1 MQHRLSLS
9 ELKLPQHSPLQQT
22 SGSTSSGS
30 HATPQSPQFSTSTN
44 VFLHSPSQQS
54 WSGSHGGKQLTHS
67 WVMTCPF
74 VVPSSTGA
82 SSGQLHPC
90 GHVAVAVHD
99 PANALT
105 VPFSS
110 SSVDNA
116 WNAGGQG
123 SALQYL
129 DTLPIIVGSRI

>member
-9 ELKLPQHSPLQQT
+9 ELKVPQHSPSQQI
-22 SGSTSSGS
+22 SPTSSLTPGGS
-30 HATPQSPQFSTSTN
+30 HIVPQSPQFSTSTN

-67 WVMTCPF
+67 WVTICPF

-82 SSGQLHPC
+82 VAGQLHPC
-90 GHVAVAVHD
+90 GHVAVADHD

-116 WNAGGQG
+116 WNAAATHG
-123 SALQYL
+123 
-129 DTLPIIVGSRI
+129 T